1 MLQQTTPHLPTL
13 VRKGAVGI
21 ITTLIYEYNDSDK
34 HQSELSLTV
43 IGITYY
49 SRGGKFES
57 SKFLY

>member
-13 VRKGAVGI
+13 VRKDAVKI

-34 HQSELSLTV
+34 HQSELSLTL

-49 SRGGKFES
+49 SKSGKFES
-57 SKFLY
+57 SNSL